1 MDRGTHSAFQIPN
14 SKFRIPSSAR
24 RIDALV
30 ADLSS
35 SNAVARESAVARLT
49 VIGPRAVDR
58 LVLIIRSRTAAHV
71 RAAALRALEGIDDR
85 RALAAALIAINDS
98 EPTVAVAAI
107 GLARRFLRGPG
118 GADAVDRLVSATTNR
133 ARPDTVRLAA
143 LRALRDLDRRTIAP
157 LLKSLAA
164 DPVAA
169 VRTEAAAEP
178 GRRRVRPARPV
189 ELLVKAADRGLPAD
203 PGQLRRAVISAG
215 GEVALTVLLRI
226 IERVRERENGLA
238 PAQRARWS
246 AVRAAAHVALANR
259 ASRLGLYDLRESLE
273 APHEKLPVEFLTAL
287 MLVGDASCLP
297 GMASA
302 HAQSGDAWFRERLAD
317 VFRVVVKRERLTRR
331 HAVMKKIHQRWPGT
345 LEQLQGRW
353 GR

>member
-1 MDRGTHSAFQIPN
+1 MS
-14 SKFRIPSSAR
+14 
-24 RIDALV
+24 
-30 ADLSS
+30 
-35 SNAVARESAVARLT
+35 
-49 VIGPRAVDR
+49 R

-71 RAAALRALEGIDDR
+71 RAAALRALEDIDDR

-98 EPTVAVAAI
+98 EPTVAIAAI

-118 GADAVDRLVSATTNR
+118 GADAVDRLVTATTDR
-133 ARPDTVRLAA
+133 ARPDDVRLAA

-169 VRTEAAAEP
+169 VRIEAAAEP
-178 GRRRVRPARPV
+178 GRRRLRARPV
-189 ELLVKAADRGLPAD
+189 ELLVKAADRELPAD
-203 PGQLRRAVISAG
+203 PGQLRRAVVSAG
-215 GEVALTVLLRI
+215 GEVPLTVLLRI
-226 IERVRERENGLA
+226 VERVRERENGLA

-273 APHEKLPVEFLTAL
+273 ALREKLPVEFLTAL

-302 HAQSGDAWFRERLAD
+302 HARSGDAWFRERLAD

-331 HAVMKKIHQRWPGT
+331 HAVMKKIHQRWPST
-345 LEQLQGRW
+345 FEQFLVAGQSEK
-353 GR
+353 